1 MTARVL
7 MAGGGTGG
15 HVFPSLHTAT
25 ALQAARPNLEIEFVG
40 TSRGLEA
47 RLVPEHGWT
56 LHKVEALPFARRLS
70 PQTLRLPLVL
80 LRASGVLTRLIRDRN
95 VVAALCFGGY
105 VSMPL
110 ALAARRT
117 RIPLV
122 VHEQNAVPGLANRLA
137 ARWATTVALSVDTE
151 EARTGLGAGGST
163 VVVTGNPTCSGF
175 GELDRAALR
184 AQALMAFDLDPG
196 RRTLLVF
203 GGSQGA
209 LRINQAIVA
218 SVGRWQA
225 PECLQILHATGRAS
239 YDMTCAEWDGTRHKN
254 RRLRVQCLSFIDRM
268 DLAYAVADLVLC
280 RAGASSIA
288 ELTVMGL
295 PSILVPYPH
304 ATADHQTAN
313 ARALDRAGAARLIPD
328 AQLDADTL
336 VTAAEPLLFDEAARA
351 RMAAVAHAM
360 GRADAAR
367 ALARLV
373 LDAIAEG
380 PCVKDSDHAGPES
393 FTHPSEGSP

>member
-1 MTARVL
+1 MIARVL
-7 MAGGGTGG
+7 VAGGGTGG
-15 HVFPSLHTAT
+15 HVFPSLATAT
-25 ALQAARPNLEIEFVG
+25 ALRAARPDLEVEFVG
-40 TSRGLEA
+40 TGRGLEA

-56 LHKVEALPFARRLS
+56 LHEVEALPFARRLS
-70 PQTLRLPLVL
+70 PQTLRVPLAL
-80 LRASGVLTRLIRDRN
+80 LRASGVLARLIRDRG

-137 ARWATTVALSVDTE
+137 ARWAAVVALSVDTE
-151 EARTGLGAGGST
+151 EARAGLGPT
-163 VVVTGNPTCSGF
+163 VVVTGNPARPGL
-175 GELDRAALR
+175 GDVDRAALR
-184 AQALMAFDLDPG
+184 AEALAVFDLDPS

-218 SVGRWQA
+218 SAGRWQA
-225 PECLQILHATGRAS
+225 PERLQILHSAGWVGH
-239 YDMTCAEWDGTRHKN
+239 DMTAAQWEAALHEHP
-254 RRLRVQCLSFIDRM
+254 RLRVRCLGFIDRM
-268 DLAYAVADLVLC
+268 DLAYAAADLVLC

-288 ELTVMGL
+288 ELMVMGL

-313 ARALDRAGAARLIPD
+313 ARALARAGAAMLIPD
-328 AQLDADTL
+328 GQLDAEAL
-336 VTAAEPLLFDEAARA
+336 AASAEPLLRDEAASA
-351 RMAAVAHAM
+351 RMASAARGM
-360 GRADAAR
+360 GRADAADT
-367 ALARLV
+367 LARLV
-373 LDAIAEG
+373 LDVIAGAQPGEEA
-380 PCVKDSDHAGPES
+380 P
-393 FTHPSEGSP
+393 

>member
-1 MTARVL
+1 
-7 MAGGGTGG
+7 MA
-15 HVFPSLHTAT
+15 LR
-25 ALQAARPNLEIEFVG
+25 AARPDLDVEFVG
-40 TSRGLEA
+40 TRRGLEA

-56 LHKVEALPFARRLS
+56 LHEVEALPFARRLS
-70 PQTLRLPLVL
+70 PQTLRVPLAL
-80 LRASGVLTRLIRDRN
+80 LRASGSLARLIQDRS

-122 VHEQNAVPGLANRLA
+122 VHEQNAVAGLANRVA
-137 ARWATTVALSVDTE
+137 ARWATAVALSVDTE
-151 EARTGLGAGGST
+151 EARRGLGASGST
-163 VVVTGNPTCSGF
+163 VVVTGNPARPGL
-175 GELDRAALR
+175 GEGDPAALR
-184 AQALMAFDLDPG
+184 AEGLAAFDLDPD

-209 LRINQAIVA
+209 LRINQAIVDSA
-218 SVGRWQA
+218 GRWRG
-225 PECLQILHATGRAS
+225 PERLQILHSTGRAG
-239 YDMTCAEWDGTRHKN
+239 YDVTRAGWDAALHQN
-254 RRLRVQCLSFIDRM
+254 RRLRVRPLSFIDRM

-313 ARALDRAGAARLIPD
+313 ARALARMGAARLIPD
-328 AQLDADTL
+328 GRLDADAL
-336 VTAAEPLLFDEAARA
+336 VAAAEPLLFDEAARA
-351 RMAAVAHAM
+351 GMATAARGL
-360 GRADAAR
+360 GRADAAD
-367 ALARLV
+367 ALARLTLSVIADAPCV
-373 LDAIAEG
+373 LDSRHIGRG
-380 PCVKDSDHAGPES
+380 PNTHDHEEMP
-393 FTHPSEGSP
+393 